1 MSFNHLVL
9 IGGGHSNVLL
19 MRKWLMNPSLMPK
32 CPITIIS
39 NDFNLVYSAMYP
51 GVIAGEFKLDET
63 LIDIYSLANK
73 AKIAFIKDEI
83 SDINFIQRKVLF
95 DKRPY
100 IKYSKLI
107 LNFGSQTKI
116 EREFIELV
124 RSKLAFPI
132 KPFKKSYQIIKSEDT
147 KNNSKELPF
156 VIIGS
161 GLAAIEMAFA
171 LRKRWRNR
179 RIILVCDPKKV
190 HNSIIEK
197 LNIEDIFLKK
207 NIDFLHGKVLLCT
220 GNKCPL
226 WIAKNSLKLDKQGR
240 INTNMRL
247 KVNDFQDVFAVGDCA
262 VITKMKRPASGVY
275 AVRAVDTLA
284 INIKNEFI
292 GKRLT
297 NWYPQKQGLQI
308 VKVFNDSLE
317 TFAIFGNLIF
327 KSSSFFG
334 KLKNKID
341 KNFIKKFKF
350 LEMKIE
356 QSEFNI
362 DCRGCAA
369 KISQRDLNKALKDS
383 KLERFANNPE
393 DAAKVLKFDNKIL
406 LQSVDGFPALISD
419 PWLNA
424 RITILHA
431 CSDLWACGAK
441 LYSINTS
448 ISLPK
453 VERDFQNYLFTHSLN
468 GINSLVDD
476 LKGEVI
482 GGHTYESRSLSSAP
496 YSLGIDISITVNGL
510 LGEGNKPWQK
520 SGMECGDILLMSRPL
535 GVGIFFAA
543 QMRNINLSS
552 NAYEVMN
559 NLLIS
564 QQNLIDD
571 IYLLQKKLGKNII
584 NACTDIT
591 GFGFLGHLKEMV
603 DASNENRLKNNKK
616 KIKALIDLSLL
627 RAYPQIFELISKGVK
642 SSLFEENSK
651 VYDEIF
657 SNSFQEQSICFVQ
670 QKNIF
675 LNSLSE
681 RIELLLDPQTCGPLL
696 ISCNQKYEKYLNKN
710 WYKIGMVL

>member
-1 MSFNHLVL
+1 
-9 IGGGHSNVLL
+9 
-19 MRKWLMNPSLMPK
+19 
-32 CPITIIS
+32 
-39 NDFNLVYSAMYP
+39 
-51 GVIAGEFKLDET
+51 
-63 LIDIYSLANK
+63 
-73 AKIAFIKDEI
+73 
-83 SDINFIQRKVLF
+83 
-95 DKRPY
+95 
-100 IKYSKLI
+100 
-107 LNFGSQTKI
+107 
-116 EREFIELV
+116 
-124 RSKLAFPI
+124 
-132 KPFKKSYQIIKSEDT
+132 
-147 KNNSKELPF
+147 
-156 VIIGS
+156 
-161 GLAAIEMAFA
+161 
-171 LRKRWRNR
+171 
-179 RIILVCDPKKV
+179 
-190 HNSIIEK
+190 
-197 LNIEDIFLKK
+197 
-207 NIDFLHGKVLLCT
+207 
-220 GNKCPL
+220 
-226 WIAKNSLKLDKQGR
+226 
-240 INTNMRL
+240 
-247 KVNDFQDVFAVGDCA
+247 
-262 VITKMKRPASGVY
+262 
-275 AVRAVDTLA
+275 
-284 INIKNEFI
+284 
-292 GKRLT
+292 
-297 NWYPQKQGLQI
+297 
-308 VKVFNDSLE
+308 
-317 TFAIFGNLIF
+317 
-327 KSSSFFG
+327 
-334 KLKNKID
+334 
-341 KNFIKKFKF
+341 
-350 LEMKIE
+350 MKIE